1 VTDQFGSIV
10 GAIKRPVR
18 YCAPVNKNDEGVMDP
33 NTHLV
38 CYQLRAH
45 AGAPTHDT
53 LYSLNQFGADT
64 FTVFGSRE
72 LCVPSVIP

>member
-1 VTDQFGSIV
+1 MTDQFGSIV